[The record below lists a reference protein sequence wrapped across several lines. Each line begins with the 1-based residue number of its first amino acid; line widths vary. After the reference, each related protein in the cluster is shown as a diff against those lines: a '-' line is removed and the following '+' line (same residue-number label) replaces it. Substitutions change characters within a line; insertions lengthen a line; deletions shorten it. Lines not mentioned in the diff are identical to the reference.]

1 MGSLT
6 EKERTMPS
14 GAIST
19 DDIERRER
27 ELAGSFDCM
36 TATDFQLLTGITAS
50 TAEAWRRR
58 GKGPAYI
65 LVGTAHLYPLDAV
78 REFLQANRR
87 EIINAVISASPGG
100 LGGVRSQTALKM
112 VLDKL
117 GVTVIPQSFALGA
130 AHQAFDSEGA
140 LVDDKAAQLVRSVGS
155 SLARAASAYTAPAG
169 NKQLAAA

>member
-1 MGSLT
+1 LVDRAVASARAALQGPWGQTSV
-6 EKERTMPS
+6 
-14 GAIST
+14 
-19 DDIERRER
+19 DDRAR
-27 ELAGSFDCM
+27 
-36 TATDFQLLTGITAS
+36 LLHRVAHTGRPV
-50 TAEAWRRR
+50 E
-58 GKGPAYI
+58 
-65 LVGTAHLYPLDAV
+65 
-78 REFLQANRR
+78 Q
-87 EIINAVISASPGG
+87 
-100 LGGVRSQTALKM
+100 ALKM